1 LGICQLN
8 RQLKSALEITV
19 LLDLTLLQ
27 YELQFTLLYARIKI
41 SVIPK

>member
-19 LLDLTLLQ
+19 ILDLTLLQ
-27 YELQFTLLYARIKI
+27 YELQFTLSIC
-41 SVIPK
+41 

>member
-19 LLDLTLLQ
+19 ILDLTLLQ
-27 YELQFTLLYARIKI
+27 YELQFTPEKNKTLFA
-41 SVIPK
+41 

>member
-19 LLDLTLLQ
+19 ILDLTLLQ
-27 YELQFTLLYARIKI
+27 YELQFTDQYEDIEIA
-41 SVIPK
+41 